1 MIEPEVDL
9 PGRLGDGRL
18 VADDLLSVAGID
30 LDLTSGQRV
39 LLSREEVAAIAEEG
53 SASKRCSPPGSPCR
67 CPRRPTSPTPHHLP
81 AERAR
86 RGDPPLP
93 LFLRLLSEI
102 QPRAVN
108 PFERGALGF
117 VKHRVVRDVILGRP
131 ALMCVLVL
139 AGEEVPT

>member
-53 SASKRCSPPGSPCR
+53 TRFEAVLTAGFALQMSKAPDLTDPA
-67 CPRRPTSPTPHHLP
+67 SPT
-81 AERAR
+81 
-86 RGDPPLP
+86 
-93 LFLRLLSEI
+93 
-102 QPRAVN
+102 
-108 PFERGALGF
+108 
-117 VKHRVVRDVILGRP
+117 
-131 ALMCVLVL
+131 C
-139 AGEEVPT
+139 